1 MKRAHSSSY
10 HQTGVFLALL
20 LSLAGARAHADGLIV
35 IHDPGLAPPG
45 HPAFAPLAVKYH
57 HVAVR
62 ISDQL
67 ATTDIDQVFVN
78 PSNRRLEG
86 TYLFPIPKNAQID
99 KLMMDVNGTMTEAEL
114 LDATKARA
122 IYEDIVRKMRDPAL
136 LEYAGQ
142 GLFRLRVFP
151 IEPRSEKRIKLSYS
165 QVLRSEGGLVEYVY
179 PLNTERF
186 SSQLIE
192 SVSVSVT
199 LDTKQPLKA
208 LYSPSHEVEIAR
220 HGATH
225 AVVGFEARG
234 VKPDTDFQLFF
245 ATTPASELG
254 LSLLT
259 FRENGGDGYFL
270 LLASPPAETRRVIPK
285 DVVFVLDTSGSMAE
299 GGKLEQAKR
308 ALRFCLANL
317 NADDR
322 FELVRFSTETEPLFE
337 RLVDATEANR
347 KRAEEFVAG
356 LKPIG
361 GTAVDDALA
370 TAMQPAE
377 TQAQSGRPYVIVFLT
392 DGRPTIGATDEKEI
406 LAKVERKTQ
415 GKTLRVFSF
424 GIGTDVN
431 THLLDGLAEATRAAS
446 QYVLPKEDIEVKV
459 SSFYSKISHPVLA
472 SPKLTLGEGPVR
484 LTKVYPHPLPDLF
497 RGEQLIVCG
506 RYSGAGAAEVTISGS
521 VAGTARTFSEK
532 ASFPDKAADH
542 AFVPRLWATRRVGF
556 LLDEIR
562 LRGESAELRDE
573 VVDLARTYGIV
584 TPYTAYLIVEDEAR
598 RGVPVTSRSLPT
610 VEHERVAMAEARRE
624 YGAVAGGVA
633 GGVVGAPADHSTVH
647 KDGED
652 AVAGAVAY
660 DRLKRAENAAAPRAA
675 NFAAQSALSGRAAE
689 AGARL
694 QDALAAQGQRFVGG
708 RNFYQ
713 NGAQWIDAQVSRQA
727 RARRV
732 QVKFNSV
739 EYFDLLRRHPSAPQW
754 LSLGR
759 NVAFVLGDVVYEVT
773 E

>member
-1 MKRAHSSSY
+1 M
-10 HQTGVFLALL
+10 
-20 LSLAGARAHADGLIV
+20 
-35 IHDPGLAPPG
+35 
-45 HPAFAPLAVKYH
+45 
-57 HVAVR
+57 
-62 ISDQL
+62 
-67 ATTDIDQVFVN
+67 
-78 PSNRRLEG
+78 
-86 TYLFPIPKNAQID
+86 
-99 KLMMDVNGTMTEAEL
+99 
-114 LDATKARA
+114 
-122 IYEDIVRKMRDPAL
+122 
-136 LEYAGQ
+136 
-142 GLFRLRVFP
+142 
-151 IEPRSEKRIKLSYS
+151 
-165 QVLRSEGGLVEYVY
+165 
-179 PLNTERF
+179 
-186 SSQLIE
+186 
-192 SVSVSVT
+192 
-199 LDTKQPLKA
+199 
-208 LYSPSHEVEIAR
+208 SPSRWRSRRSSRSRRSTRPRHEVEIAR
-220 HGATH
+220 HGATR
-225 AVVGFEARG
+225 AVVGYEAKD

-245 ATTPASELG
+245 ATTPRSEIG

-259 FRENGGDGYFL
+259 YRDEGADGYFL

-299 GGKLEQAKR
+299 SGKLDQAKR

-347 KRAEEFVAG
+347 KRAFEFVAA

-361 GTAVDDALA
+361 GTAIDDALA
-370 TAMQPAE
+370 AAIQPAE
-377 TQAQSGRPYVIVFLT
+377 GQAQSERPYLIVFLT

-406 LAKVERKTQ
+406 LAKVARHTEGR
-415 GKTLRVFSF
+415 TLRIFSF

-472 SPKLTLGEGPVR
+472 NPKLTLGGGAVR
-484 LTKVYPHPLPDLF
+484 LTKIYPQPLPDLF
-497 RGEQLIVCG
+497 RGEQLVVCG
-506 RYSGAGAAEVTISGS
+506 RYSGAGEAAVTISGT
-521 VAGTARTFSEK
+521 VAGAARTFSERT
-532 ASFPDKAADH
+532 SFPAKAKDH
-542 AFVPRLWATRRVGF
+542 AFIPRLWATRRVGF

-562 LRGESAELRDE
+562 LRGEHAELRDE

-598 RGVPVTSRSLPT
+598 RGVPAAIRSLPT
-610 VEHERVAMAEARRE
+610 VERQRVVAAEARRE
-624 YGAVAGGVA
+624 YEAVAGGVPSA
-633 GGVVGAPADHSTVH
+633 IVGGEVAGVVGGLAKNSAPR

-652 AVAGAVAY
+652 AVAGSVAY
-660 DRLKRAENAAAPRAA
+660 DRLKRAETAAAPRAA
-675 NFAAQSALSGRAAE
+675 SVAAQRALSGKAAE

-708 RNFYQ
+708 RTFYR
-713 NGAQWIDAQVSRQA
+713 NGKQWVDAQVGGRT

-732 QVKFNSV
+732 QVAFNSAG
-739 EYFDLLRRHPSAPQW
+739 YFDLLRRDPSAPQW

-759 NVAFVLGDVVYEVT
+759 NVTFVIGDVVYEVT

>member
-1 MKRAHSSSY
+1 MKPSHVVSFRRIGA
-10 HQTGVFLALL
+10 LLILL
-20 LSLAGARAHADGLIV
+20 LSLAGARAQADGLIV

-45 HPAFAPLAVKYH
+45 HPAFAPLGVKYH

-62 ISDQL
+62 IGDQL
-67 ATTDIDQVFVN
+67 ATTEIDQVFVN
-78 PSNRRLEG
+78 PSDRRLEG
-86 TYLFPIPKNAQID
+86 TYIFPIPKNAQID

-186 SSQLIE
+186 SSQPIE

-199 LDTKQPLKA
+199 LETKQPLKA
-208 LYSPSHEVEIAR
+208 LYSPSHEVEITR
-220 HGATH
+220 HGATR
-225 AVVGFEARG
+225 AVVGYEAKG

-245 ATTPASELG
+245 ATTPTSEIG

-259 FRENGGDGYFL
+259 YRDDSADGYFL
-270 LLASPPAETRRVIPK
+270 LLASPPMETRRVIPK

-299 GGKLEQAKR
+299 SGKLAQAKR

-337 RLVDATEANR
+337 HLVDATEANR
-347 KRAEEFVAG
+347 KRAEEFVAA

-361 GTAVDDALA
+361 GTAIDEALA
-370 TAMQPAE
+370 AAMQPAE
-377 TQAQSGRPYVIVFLT
+377 VQAQSERPYVIVFLT

-406 LAKVERKTQ
+406 LAKVARHTEGR
-415 GKTLRVFSF
+415 TLRVFSF

-472 SPKLTLGEGPVR
+472 NPKLTLSGGAVR
-484 LTKVYPHPLPDLF
+484 LTKIYPQPLPDLF
-497 RGEQLIVCG
+497 RGEQLVVCG
-506 RYSGAGAAEVTISGS
+506 RYSGAGEAAVTISGT
-521 VAGTARTFSEK
+521 VAGATRTFSER
-532 ASFPDKAADH
+532 ASFPAKAADH
-542 AFVPRLWATRRVGF
+542 AFIPRLWATRRVGF

-562 LRGESAELRDE
+562 LRGEHAELRDE

-598 RGVPVTSRSLPT
+598 RGVPAAIRSLPS
-610 VEHERVAMAEARRE
+610 VEREHVAAVEARRQYE
-624 YGAVAGGVA
+624 AVAGGVG
-633 GGVVGAPADHSTVH
+633 GGVVGGRSDVAVQR

-652 AVAGAVAY
+652 AVAGSVAY
-660 DRLKRAENAAAPRAA
+660 DRLKRAETAAAPRAA
-675 NFAAQSALSGRAAE
+675 NLAAQRALSGKAAE

-708 RNFYQ
+708 RTFYQ
-713 NGAQWIDAQVSRQA
+713 NGAQWVDAQVGGQA

-732 QVKFNSV
+732 QVKFNSAD
-739 EYFDLLRRHPSAPQW
+739 YFDLLRRHPSAPQW

-759 NVAFVLGDVVYEVT
+759 NVTFVIGDVVYEVT

>member
-1 MKRAHSSSY
+1 MQRAHLSSSRWA
-10 HQTGVFLALL
+10 GVFLVLL

-45 HPAFAPLAVKYH
+45 HPAFAPLGVKYH
-57 HVAVR
+57 HVTVR
-62 ISDQL
+62 ISDQI
-67 ATTDIDQVFVN
+67 ATTEVDQVFVN
-78 PSNRRLEG
+78 PSDRRLEG

-165 QVLRSEGGLVEYVY
+165 QVLRSEGGLVEYLY

-199 LDTKQPLKA
+199 LDTRQPLKA

-220 HGATH
+220 HGTRR
-225 AVVGFEARG
+225 AVVGFEAKG

-245 ATTPASELG
+245 ATTPTSELG

-299 GGKLEQAKR
+299 GGKLEQARR

-322 FELVRFSTETEPLFE
+322 FELVRFSTEAEPLFD
-337 RLVDATEANR
+337 RLVGATEANR

-361 GTAVDDALA
+361 GTAIEDALA
-370 TAMQPAE
+370 TALGPAQ
-377 TQAQSGRPYVIVFLT
+377 TQGEAARPYVVVFLT
-392 DGRPTIGATDEKEI
+392 DGRPTIGSTNEKEI
-406 LAKVERKTQ
+406 LAKVQRQTE

-472 SPKLTLGEGPVR
+472 SPRLAVGGSAVR
-484 LTKVYPHPLPDLF
+484 LAKVYPHPLPDLF
-497 RGEQLIVCG
+497 RGEQLVVCG
-506 RYSGAGAAEVTISGS
+506 RYSGGGEADVSITGS
-521 VAGTARTFSEK
+521 VAGTTRTFSEK
-532 ASFPDKAADH
+532 TSFPARAAGH
-542 AFVPRLWATRRVGF
+542 AFIPRLWATRRVGF

-562 LRGESAELRDE
+562 LRGESAELREE
-573 VVDLARTYGIV
+573 VVELARTYGIV
-584 TPYTAYLIVEDEAR
+584 TPYTAYLIVEDETR
-598 RGVPVTSRSLPT
+598 RGVPVTSRSLPM
-610 VEHERVAMAEARRE
+610 VERERAAADEARRE
-624 YGAVAGGVA
+624 YASVAGGVA
-633 GGVVGAPADHSTVH
+633 GGVAGSVAETIVVR

-660 DRLKRAENAAAPRAA
+660 ERLKRAENAAAPRAA
-675 NFAAQSALSGRAAE
+675 NIAAQSALSGRAAE

-708 RNFYQ
+708 RTFYQ
-713 NGAQWIDAQVSRQA
+713 NGAQWVDAQVSQQA

-732 QVKFNSV
+732 QVKFNSA
-739 EYFDLLRRHPSAPQW
+739 EYFELLRRHPSAPQW

-759 NVAFVLGDVVYEVT
+759 SVTFVIGDIVYEVT